1 MMSTDDRDRWNRKYS
16 QRLPPSDT
24 EADQWLVE
32 ACQLIDQCVTER
44 RPIGRAVDLA
54 CGLGHNSI
62 WLARQG
68 WRVDGVDISDTGL
81 AQAQLRSDQ
90 ANVVVNWQQADL
102 DEWIPPPDEYDLAIV
117 FRFLDR
123 ETVPRIISTG
133 LRAGGWLIYETFAF
147 GQLDRPGNHLRNPAY
162 TLAPGELPQLF
173 PDFEIVEFREEVL
186 DDRTVQRLLA
196 RFR

>member
-1 MMSTDDRDRWNRKYS
+1 MSTDDRDRWNRKYAERKTAS
-16 QRLPPSDT
+16 GLK
-24 EADQWLVE
+24 ADEWLVE
-32 ACQLIDQCVTER
+32 ASGLIDQLSTER
-44 RPIGRAVDLA
+44 RSVGRAVDLA

-62 WLARQG
+62 WLAQQG

-90 ANVVVNWQQADL
+90 ASAVVNWQQADL
-102 DEWIPPPDEYDLAIV
+102 DEWIPPPDEYDLAVV

-133 LRAGGWLIYETFAF
+133 LRAGGWLIYETFAS

-173 PDFEIVEFREEVL
+173 PDFEIVEFREEFL
-186 DDRTVQRLLA
+186 DDRTVQRMLA
-196 RFR
+196 TFR